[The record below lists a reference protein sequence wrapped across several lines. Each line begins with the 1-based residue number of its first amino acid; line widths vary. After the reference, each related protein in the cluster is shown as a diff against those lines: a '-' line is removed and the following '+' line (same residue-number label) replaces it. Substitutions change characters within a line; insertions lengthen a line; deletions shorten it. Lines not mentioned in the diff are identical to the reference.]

1 MSLRG
6 IIFDMDGTLVDSGL
20 DFDAIRRDIGLPER
34 HPILE
39 GVEAIPAGP
48 ERERAL
54 EILHRHEHEGAV
66 RALLE
71 AGADKDYATPNGLT
85 PLRAAEVEEHL
96 KSLIVPEP
104 EEEKRPKPY
113 YDPKLASDA
122 KAYADQSRIQT
133 REQAK
138 THGFINFEAWASPKI
153 ICRTCPAG
161 RPDSP

>member
-39 GVEAIPAGP
+39 GVEAIPEGP

-66 RALLE
+66 RATPYPGVSQLLE
-71 AGADKDYATPNGLT
+71 RLDQLSLRSGVLTAIREHRSTPHSDNSAGPSTP
-85 PLRAAEVEEHL
+85 
-96 KSLIVPEP
+96 
-104 EEEKRPKPY
+104 
-113 YDPKLASDA
+113 
-122 KAYADQSRIQT
+122 
-133 REQAK
+133 
-138 THGFINFEAWASPKI
+138 
-153 ICRTCPAG
+153 C
-161 RPDSP
+161 